1 MIESRI
7 SLRDSLRNIYK
18 EVEAGHFLLGDT
30 PAMKKVSETFN
41 LDTLSSMVFSYLY
54 CQGDEFTSEE
64 YLFDHVFYG
73 KDIRDGLCKL
83 VKDGVVECDWFP
95 IRIFYRVS
103 GSYRAHVNELILEM
117 DEDDLVKQIADA
129 LPSDVMVAPWRDDLL
144 GQSYRKEQNRR
155 FVEAFKSVNYRAMD
169 LETQNALW
177 FLLYNFIKN
186 YDVAASCKGKSGGW
200 SIDKAGMAELVS
212 KGIAVIGAKDSSDDN
227 LKYLISPWA
236 VHLFFHGREDLVRYD
251 SLSNE
256 ADLIRWEDIEE
267 KELYFSEDSQRDVDR
282 LKFIL
287 SREGFERAQGIF
299 DKLHRKHAVIS
310 LFWGPPGTGK
320 TEVIKQLARQSQRNI
335 FIMDAAKLTASGW
348 GETEKLYRKVFASY
362 RYLEALSSNV
372 PILLFNEADQFLGKR
387 LSNTERSIDKCENV
401 ISNIILQNFEDF
413 EGILLATTNLVEN
426 IDPAFDRRF
435 LFKTRLDRPN
445 AAARQKIWSFYVPE
459 LTAQEAQNL
468 AESFELTGSE
478 ICNIATKRALA
489 ELYETGDRGYDYI
502 VNLCVSEGLPLL
514 GKNRDERK
522 RVGF

>member
-1 MIESRI
+1 MIESCI

-54 CQGDEFTSEE
+54 CQRDEFTSEE

-186 YDVAASCKGKSGGW
+186 YDVAASCKGKSGGGQ
-200 SIDKAGMAELVS
+200 SI
-212 KGIAVIGAKDSSDDN
+212 
-227 LKYLISPWA
+227 
-236 VHLFFHGREDLVRYD
+236 R
-251 SLSNE
+251 
-256 ADLIRWEDIEE
+256 
-267 KELYFSEDSQRDVDR
+267 
-282 LKFIL
+282 
-287 SREGFERAQGIF
+287 RAWP
-299 DKLHRKHAVIS
+299 S
-310 LFWGPPGTGK
+310 W
-320 TEVIKQLARQSQRNI
+320 
-335 FIMDAAKLTASGW
+335 
-348 GETEKLYRKVFASY
+348 
-362 RYLEALSSNV
+362 
-372 PILLFNEADQFLGKR
+372 
-387 LSNTERSIDKCENV
+387 
-401 ISNIILQNFEDF
+401 
-413 EGILLATTNLVEN
+413 
-426 IDPAFDRRF
+426 
-435 LFKTRLDRPN
+435 
-445 AAARQKIWSFYVPE
+445 
-459 LTAQEAQNL
+459 
-468 AESFELTGSE
+468 
-478 ICNIATKRALA
+478 
-489 ELYETGDRGYDYI
+489 
-502 VNLCVSEGLPLL
+502 
-514 GKNRDERK
+514 
-522 RVGF
+522 